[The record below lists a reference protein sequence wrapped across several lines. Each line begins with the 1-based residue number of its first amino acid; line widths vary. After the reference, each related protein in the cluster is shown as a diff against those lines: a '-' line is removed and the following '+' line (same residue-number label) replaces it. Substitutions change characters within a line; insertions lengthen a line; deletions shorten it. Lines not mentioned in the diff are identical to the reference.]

1 MKPFTT
7 SASTPASSR
16 PPRTGLEARL
26 TARPDGFPTPDHFE
40 IVTTTVPDPAPGQVL
55 VRNLFMSLDPGML
68 LLMSG
73 GSRLPMPAYEVG
85 EVMYGDAVGEVVAS
99 GDPALGVGDLVVHRL
114 GWREYAVA
122 GVDAF
127 RRVDASAYP
136 SPSMHLGFGLV
147 AYVGLMEVARLR
159 PGDTVFVSSAA
170 GATGSLAGQIARL
183 KGAAR
188 VICSAGSPE
197 KAAHLTGALG
207 FDAAFDYH
215 DGPVL
220 DRLRAAAPDGIDVY
234 FDNVGGEQLRA
245 AIEVMNVHGRVAV
258 CGALNRQRTGRP
270 DDGPGDL
277 LSVVGKR
284 LTIRGFTLFD
294 HLDRAAEF
302 GEQFRGWLR
311 EGSVVYDET
320 VVEGLAS
327 APQALL
333 DLVGGR
339 YTGRTV
345 VRLTGAP
352 VSTPVA

>member
-1 MKPFTT
+1 MNSFTT
-7 SASTPASSR
+7 SALTPAF
-16 PPRTGLEARL
+16 PVLPRTGLETRL
-26 TARPDGFPTPDHFE
+26 AARPDGFPTPAHFRT
-40 IVTTTVPDPAPGQVL
+40 VTTAVAAPAPGQVL

-73 GSRLPMPAYEVG
+73 GSHLPMPRYEVG

-99 GDPALGVGDLVVHRL
+99 ADPTLAEGDLVTHRL

-122 GVDAF
+122 GAETF
-127 RRVDASAYP
+127 RRVDERAYP

-147 AYVGLMEVARLR
+147 AYVGLMEAAGLQ

-170 GATGSLAGQIARL
+170 GATGGLAGQIARL

-188 VICSAGSPE
+188 VIGSAGSPE
-197 KAAHLTGALG
+197 KVAHLTGVLG

-215 DGPVL
+215 DGPVV
-220 DRLRAAAPDGIDVY
+220 DRLHAAAPDGIDVY

-245 AIEVMNVHGRVAV
+245 AIEVMNVHGRIAV
-258 CGALNRQRTGRP
+258 CGALNRQRAGRP

-277 LSVVGKR
+277 LSVLGKR

-294 HLDRAAEF
+294 HLDLAPEF
-302 GEQFRGWLR
+302 GAQFRGWLR
-311 EGSVVYDET
+311 EGSLVYDET
-320 VVEGLAS
+320 VVDGLPS
-327 APQALL
+327 APRALL

-339 YTGRTV
+339 YTGKTV
-345 VRLTGAP
+345 VRLAGA
-352 VSTPVA
+352 AG

>member
-1 MKPFTT
+1 MTSFTT
-7 SASTPASSR
+7 SALPPASSR
-16 PPRTGLEARL
+16 LARNGVEVRL
-26 TARPDGFPTPDHFE
+26 AARPDGFPTPDHFR

-73 GSRLPMPAYEVG
+73 GSQLPIPGYEVG
-85 EVMYGDAVGEVVAS
+85 EVMYGNAVGEVVAS
-99 GDPALGVGDLVVHRL
+99 ADPSLSEGDLVVHRL

-122 GVDAF
+122 GAEAF
-127 RRVDASAYP
+127 RRVDERAYP

-147 AYVGLMEVARLR
+147 AYVGLMEAARLR

-170 GATGSLAGQIARL
+170 GATGGLAGQIARL

-188 VICSAGSPE
+188 VIGSAGSPE
-197 KAAHLTGALG
+197 KVAHLTGTLG

-245 AIEVMNVHGRVAV
+245 AVEVMNEHGRIAV

-277 LSVVGKR
+277 LSVAAKR

-311 EGSVVYDET
+311 EGSIVYDET
-320 VVEGLAS
+320 VVEGLAA

-339 YTGRTV
+339 YTGKTV
-345 VRLTGAP
+345 VRLTDAAGR
-352 VSTPVA
+352 TPVA